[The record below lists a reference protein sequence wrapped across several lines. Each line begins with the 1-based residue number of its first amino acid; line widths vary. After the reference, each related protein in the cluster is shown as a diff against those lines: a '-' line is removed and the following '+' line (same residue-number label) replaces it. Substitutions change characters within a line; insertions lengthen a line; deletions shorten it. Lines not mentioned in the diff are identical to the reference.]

1 MPNTKQV
8 KTALQGYIDGWKNS
22 DREAW
27 LALFAEDAVL
37 IDPVGSEPNTGLEA
51 IAAFWD
57 RIHDL
62 PMKYEPE
69 VHRIVA
75 CGDEG
80 LLVFKMISRPE
91 GSNGGMT
98 MEIADTFKINDE
110 GKITQLKAY
119 WDNGCMGMLN

>member
-1 MPNTKQV
+1 
-8 KTALQGYIDGWKNS
+8 
-22 DREAW
+22 
-27 LALFAEDAVL
+27 
-37 IDPVGSEPNTGLEA
+37 
-51 IAAFWD
+51 
-57 RIHDL
+57 
-62 PMKYEPE
+62 MKYEPE

>member
-8 KTALQGYIDGWKNS
+8 KTALQGYIDGWKNA

-62 PMKYEPE
+62 PMNYEPE

-75 CGDEG
+75 CGNEG

-98 MEIADTFKINDE
+98 MEIADTFTINDE

>member
-1 MPNTKQV
+1 MPDAKQV
-8 KTALQGYIDGWKNS
+8 KTALQGYIDGWKNA

-27 LALFAEDAVL
+27 LALFAKDAVL
-37 IDPVGSEPNTGLEA
+37 IDPVGAEPNTGLEA

-57 RIHDL
+57 RIHEL
-62 PMKYEPE
+62 PMSYEPV

-91 GSNGGMT
+91 GGNGGMT
-98 MEIADTFKINDE
+98 MEIVDTFTINDD